1 MDNIIKIIKALKES
15 GLLIKVVRETIK
27 NKAIEQKGGF
37 ISILLD
43 TLAATLLGNILTGKG
58 VELTK
63 RPGWGVMEARKGAF
77 RAGQDFEY
85 HRIP

>member
-15 GLLIKVVRETIK
+15 GLLIKFVRETTE
-27 NKAIEQKGGF
+27 NKAIEQKDGF

-77 RAGQDFEY
+77 KAGQDSEY
-85 HRIP
+85 HGIP